1 MKNHTT
7 LRSFCNRVLFGI
19 GAFAFVASGT
29 LSAQT
34 YNQIKKQHPDWVQ
47 IPGELIRP
55 DCVHD
60 VPNGASIDL
69 ANSEHQGDDVILD
82 GQVIAHYEACPEDP
96 IDTRTLGSQNQRDP
110 GPTGNGW
117 VEASQWLVSLK
128 SGDNLDVIEG
138 FWIVPSPP
146 KTNGAT
152 IFLFNGVEPANG
164 SNIMQ
169 PVLQYGGSKAGGGNY
184 WAIASWL
191 VGNNAYFS
199 PLESVNPGD
208 LLFGFTEQTGNSGG
222 KLHYLVKAS
231 DIATGAYSSL
241 GVSSTG
247 IQWNWAFA
255 GVLEAYNVTS
265 CSEYPTSGST
275 QFFNSEVAH
284 GYPSFDYYSSLGFQG
299 HQWDYFGN
307 GGPQCNFKVS
317 LVDGGFSST
326 LQY

>member
-1 MKNHTT
+1 MKNHMT
-7 LRSFCNRVLFGI
+7 LKGICNRVLFSI
-19 GAFAFVASGT
+19 GAFALVVSGT

-34 YNQIKKQHPDWVQ
+34 YNQIKSQHPDWVQ

-60 VPNGASIDL
+60 VPNGASIYL
-69 ANSEHQGDDVILD
+69 SNPHHQGDDVILD
-82 GQVIAHYEACPEDP
+82 GQVIAHYDACPEAP
-96 IDTRTLGSQNQRDP
+96 IDTRQGHDP

-128 SGDNLDVIEG
+128 SGDNLDVIDG
-138 FWIVPSPP
+138 YWTVPSPP

-169 PVLQYGGSKAGGGNY
+169 PVLQYGESKAGGGNY

-199 PLESVNPGD
+199 PLEGVNPGD
-208 LLFGFTEQTGNSGG
+208 LLFGYTQQTGNSGG
-222 KLHYLVKAS
+222 KQHFSIEAS
-231 DIATGAYSSL
+231 DIATGEHSNLSVWSS
-241 GVSSTG
+241 G
-247 IQWNWAFA
+247 IQWDWAFA

-265 CSEYPTSGST
+265 CSEYPSSGST
-275 QFFNSEVAH
+275 LFSSTAVAH
-284 GYPSFDYYSSLGFQG
+284 GYPSFDYFNPLKFEG

-317 LVDGGFSST
+317 LTDGGFLST
-326 LQY
+326 LKY